1 MLQQF
6 DRLMSRRPHFFQ
18 SIMVRAHMRA
28 RAFARDERGVTI
40 VEFGIL
46 AIPFFTL
53 IFAVLETAMVFF
65 ASAVLD
71 SAVED
76 ASRWVLTGRAQSA
89 NWDINT
95 FRDRLCDSTFGLFGS
110 DCAEIKI
117 KVSVI
122 NTFAAATLTAP
133 QTCQTTPTPQ
143 CTWTLVD
150 GFQPGVGRDIVQV
163 QAYYRWPLVV
173 VLPYFNLKDQPDNYR
188 LLSGVRVFRNEP
200 FT

>member
-1 MLQQF
+1 MLQRI
-6 DRLMSRRPHFFQ
+6 DRPMSRRPSFFQ
-18 SIMVRAHMRA
+18 SIMARAQARA

-40 VEFGIL
+40 IEFGIL

-53 IFAVLETAMVFF
+53 ILAILETAMVFF

-76 ASRWVLTGRAQSA
+76 ASRWVLTGRAQAA

-95 FRDRLCDSTFGLFGS
+95 FRDRVCDSTFGLFGN

-117 KVSVI
+117 KVSIVG
-122 NTFAAATLTAP
+122 TFAAATLTSP

-143 CTWTLVD
+143 CTWTLTE

-163 QAYYRWPLVV
+163 QAYYRWPLIV
-173 VLPYFNLKDQPDNYR
+173 VLPYFNLKDQPDNFR
-188 LLSGVRVFRNEP
+188 LISGVRVFRNEP